1 MDCRSSGSKNNNN
14 KNSRHGN
21 DKKKQNNRNYTR
33 RTNLYIPKLY
43 HLCRMNLRTRTVH
56 KDVEV
61 NVDPKAQRKSCQEPE
76 AKQSNIDFCDTV
88 CICLT
93 FTQDQKIDL
102 LEQLPNMLLVNRVTQ
117 VFLAV
122 SNVVQLLWPQEID
135 FHSVRLKGASVLRA
149 PQSPDSPVPC
159 AMCGD
164 NLRKSWGTPQRILIF
179 TPGTQGLKNQ
189 SAL

>member
-1 MDCRSSGSKNNNN
+1 MGCRSSGSKNNS

-21 DKKKQNNRNYTR
+21 GKKKQNNRNYTR

-43 HLCRMNLRTRTVH
+43 HLCCMNLSTRTIH

-61 NVDPKAQRKSCQEPE
+61 NVDPKAQWKSCQEPE
-76 AKQSNIDFCDTV
+76 AKQSNIDFCDMYMS
-88 CICLT
+88 
-93 FTQDQKIDL
+93 DL
-102 LEQLPNMLLVNRVTQ
+102 HPGPKNRSSGTALLSLWLPNMLLVNRVTQ

-135 FHSVRLKGASVLRA
+135 FHSVRLKGASLLRA

-159 AMCGD
+159 AMCCD
-164 NLRKSWGTPQRILIF
+164 NLRKSWGTP
-179 TPGTQGLKNQ
+179 
-189 SAL
+189 